1 MNNNTI
7 KKGGRTYLPFYFDEE
22 LITPEQYLYWQQLKD
37 DEMYQQYME
46 EIADVGNYME
56 VSK

>member
-7 KKGGRTYLPFYFDEE
+7 KKGGRIYLPFYFDEE

-37 DEMYQQYME
+37 EEMYQQYIE
-46 EIADVGNYME
+46 EYEGE
-56 VSK
+56 LCKL